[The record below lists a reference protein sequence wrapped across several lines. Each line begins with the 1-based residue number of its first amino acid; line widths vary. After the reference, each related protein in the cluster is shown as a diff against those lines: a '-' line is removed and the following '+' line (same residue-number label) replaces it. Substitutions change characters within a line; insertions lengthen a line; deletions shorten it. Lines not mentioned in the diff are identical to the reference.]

1 MTVLAQSYELADIDD
16 LKPHPDNPRVGE
28 VGTIA
33 ASIDAHGFYGAVVVQ
48 KSTGYVLAGNHRLSA
63 ARAKGMTQVPAIY
76 IDADETLAKRILLV
90 DNRASERATWDHEAL
105 AELLGEL
112 QDEDVDLGTIGYDA
126 ADLDALA
133 DLLANLNLGDEEI
146 EGTGLP
152 ADEDIDLGDTET
164 VNVVIEKGHRAD
176 LYALLAD
183 VEWVVDARNPLQHG
197 MDPKK

>member
-1 MTVLAQSYELADIDD
+1 MTVLDQTYALVDIDD

-48 KSTGYVLAGNHRLSA
+48 KSTGFVLAGNHRLSA
-63 ARAKGMTQVPAIY
+63 ARAKGMTQVPVIW
-76 IDADETLAKRILLV
+76 IDADETLARRILLV

-112 QDEDVDLGTIGYDA
+112 QADDVDLASVGYDS

-133 DLLANLNLGDEEI
+133 DYLANLRLEADQDEAAPLLDDSI
-146 EGTGLP
+146 S
-152 ADEDIDLGDTET
+152 LGDTET
-164 VNVVIEKGHRAD
+164 VNVVVEAGRRPD

-183 VEWVVDARNPLQHG
+183 VEWVVDARNPLR
-197 MDPKK
+197 

>member
-1 MTVLAQSYELADIDD
+1 MTVLAQTYELADIDD

-48 KSTGYVLAGNHRLSA
+48 KSTGFVLAGNHRLSA
-63 ARAKGMTQVPAIY
+63 ARAKGLTQIPAIY

-105 AELLGEL
+105 AELLGDL
-112 QDEDVDLGTIGYDA
+112 QADDVDLGTIGYDS
-126 ADLDALA
+126 ADLDALN
-133 DLLANLNLGDEEI
+133 DLLANLNLSAEEI
-146 EGTGLP
+146 EGSALS
-152 ADEDIDLGDTET
+152 DEDIALGDTET
-164 VNVVIEKGHRAD
+164 VNVVVEKGRRPD

-183 VEWVVDARNPLQHG
+183 VEWVVDARNPLG
-197 MDPKK
+197 

>member
-1 MTVLAQSYELADIDD
+1 MTVLAQTYELADIDD

-63 ARAKGMTQVPAIY
+63 ARAKGLTQIPAIY

-105 AELLGEL
+105 AELLGDL
-112 QDEDVDLGTIGYDA
+112 DGHNVDLATIGWDP
-126 ADLDALA
+126 ADLDAL
-133 DLLANLNLGDEEI
+133 DQYLANLGLGDEDP
-146 EGTGLP
+146 TGVP
-152 ADEDIDLGDTET
+152 ADDGIDLGDTET
-164 VNVVIEKGHRAD
+164 VTVVVEHGHKAD
-176 LYALLAD
+176 LYTLLAD
-183 VEWVVDARNPLQHG
+183 LDWVVDARDALS
-197 MDPKK
+197 

>member
-1 MTVLAQSYELADIDD
+1 VTVLAQTYELADIDD

-48 KSTGYVLAGNHRLSA
+48 KSTGFVLAGNHRLSA
-63 ARAKGMTQVPAIY
+63 ARAKGLTQVPAIY

-105 AELLGEL
+105 AELLGDL
-112 QDEDVDLGTIGYDA
+112 DADGVDLASIGYDP
-126 ADLDALA
+126 ADLDALNEY
-133 DLLANLNLGDEEI
+133 LANLGLSDDA
-146 EGTGLP
+146 EGSAL
-152 ADEDIDLGDTET
+152 ADDAIDLDDTET
-164 VNVVIEKGHRAD
+164 VNVIVEKGHRPD

-183 VEWVVDARNPLQHG
+183 VDWVVNARDA
-197 MDPKK
+197 MA

>member
-1 MTVLAQSYELADIDD
+1 MTVLAQTYELADIDD

-63 ARAKGMTQVPAIY
+63 ARAKGLTKIPAIW

-105 AELLGEL
+105 AELLGDL
-112 QDEDVDLGTIGYDA
+112 QAEDVDLGTLGYDSG
-126 ADLDALA
+126 DLDALA
-133 DLLANLNLGDEEI
+133 DLLANLNLGDDEPEGELLDDNDIGLTGTEAATVVVEE
-146 EGTGLP
+146 
-152 ADEDIDLGDTET
+152 
-164 VNVVIEKGHRAD
+164 GHRAD

-183 VEWVVDARNPLQHG
+183 VEWVVDVRNAHS
-197 MDPKK
+197 